1 MTAQSSAVARG
12 TSTAPRHAL
21 LGFGTVVGK
30 EFTEWVRGPKALIIL
45 GISVLGAVFMTL
57 IPFIA
62 EATNEAESAGLLSHD
77 PTANVLLGWT
87 GQTVALIAVLSTMA
101 LLSTER
107 DRGTLAWTL
116 TNPVSPTSVIAAK
129 YVVALGV
136 FVTTALLLPMIVS
149 IALATVVYG
158 GVPDLRVIGTFLG
171 LFVALPAFYI
181 ALTVALGTGVKSTVG
196 IAGIAFAV
204 MFLPQVIGGL
214 LPVVA
219 DLSPTSIGTW
229 ALHVAKGEP
238 ASMLTPIGWAISMV
252 VLIVGAKLVFE
263 RQEL

>member
-1 MTAQSSAVARG
+1 MTAQSSAVANRI
-12 TSTAPRHAL
+12 TPAPRHAL
-21 LGFGTVVGK
+21 LGFGTVMGK

-136 FVTTALLLPMIVS
+136 FVVTAVLLPMIVS

-158 GVPDLRVIGTFLG
+158 GVPDLRVIGTFIG

-219 DLSPTSIGTW
+219 ELSPTSIGTW

-252 VLIVGAKLVFE
+252 VLIVGAKLVFY